1 MAEPVLSF
9 GSRNFT
15 GAELGDERRSQR
27 LPQLV
32 DEMQRHPG
40 GSLPEKLP
48 RQADLEAFYRL
59 CDAPD
64 VTHAAVIEP
73 HRQRTLQYLQQSKHF
88 VLSISDATELDYTT
102 RTKLAAQLG
111 QIGKG
116 TRRGLIVQNTL
127 VVAPTLGVVV
137 GLANQVLH
145 QRPQVPK
152 EEKVAD
158 SRQRE
163 SRESR
168 LWICGTEGL
177 PARRE
182 VVGVYDRGADAFE
195 FLEHEVLSGRTFVT
209 RASHDRCILLGH
221 SPEPSPA
228 PAQRLQQFARSLPAQ
243 GDCEVL
249 IEQKRMSTQVKRK
262 GPRRQWIRTQRT
274 VRLNVAF
281 APVQILPPKTKKGE
295 HGDQPLPVW
304 IVRIWEAE
312 TPQEEEPVEWI
323 LITNHPIDTVE
334 AARLVKTWYEWRWTI
349 EELHKAMKTGCDIED
364 LQFQEVQRLEPA
376 IGILSILALSLLM
389 LRDAARHPDAKN
401 RRATDHYAADYVR
414 VLCLWRH
421 RRERPDWSL
430 FEFSMALAR
439 LGGHQGNPTKKPPGW
454 IVLWR
459 GWEKLQLMVVGARLH
474 TDTPN

>member
-9 GSRNFT
+9 GRRNFS

-59 CDAPD
+59 CDAED
-64 VTHAAVIEP
+64 VTHAAVIQP
-73 HRQRTLQYLQQSKHF
+73 HRQRTLQYLQQADHF

-102 RTKLAAQLG
+102 RTKLAAKLG

-127 VVAPTLGVVV
+127 VVDPALGIVV

-145 QRPQVPK
+145 LRPQVAK
-152 EEKVAD
+152 GEKTAD

-168 LWICGTEGL
+168 LWIRGTEDL

-182 VVGVYDRGADAFE
+182 VVGVYDRGADTFE
-195 FLEHEVLSGRTFVT
+195 FLEHEVLSGRTFVI
-209 RASHDRCILLGH
+209 RSCHDRCIRPGH
-221 SPEPSPA
+221 ASEPS
-228 PAQRLQQFARSLPAQ
+228 RTSSVHLQQYARSLAAQ
-243 GDCEVL
+243 GHCEVL
-249 IEQKRMSTQVKRK
+249 VEQKLMSTQVKRK
-262 GPRRQWIRTQRT
+262 GKRRQWIRTKRT
-274 VRLNVAF
+274 ARLNVAF
-281 APVQILPPKTKKGE
+281 APVQILPPQEKKGE

-304 IVRIWEAE
+304 IVRIWEPE
-312 TPQEEEPVEWI
+312 TPEGEEPVEWI
-323 LITNHPIDTVE
+323 LITNHPIETVE
-334 AARLVKTWYEWRWTI
+334 SARLVKTWYEWRWTI

-364 LQFQEVQRLEPA
+364 LQFQEVERLEPA

-389 LRDAARHPDAKN
+389 LRDSARNPEAKN
-401 RRATDHYAADYVR
+401 RRATDQYAADYVR

-421 RRERPDWSL
+421 RHERPDWSL

-439 LGGHQGNPTKKPPGW
+439 LGGHQGNPAKKPPGW

-459 GWEKLQLMVVGARLH
+459 GWEKLQLMVAGANLH
-474 TDTPN
+474 NYTTN